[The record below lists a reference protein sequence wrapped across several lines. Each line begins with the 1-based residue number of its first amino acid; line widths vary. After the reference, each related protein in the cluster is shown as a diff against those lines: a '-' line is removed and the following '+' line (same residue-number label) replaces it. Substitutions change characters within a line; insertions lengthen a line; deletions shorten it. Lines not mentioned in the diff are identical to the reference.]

1 MTPKKNDENLTIAVK
16 VVFINITNILH
27 NFS

>member
-27 NFS
+27 SFS